1 MIDFTPVTDEEG
13 IATVSALADE
23 IWREHYPSIISN
35 EQIVYMLECFQSR
48 SAIRKQI
55 DDGYHYAI
63 ILVDCKPAGY
73 LAVLLDP
80 AEKTLFL
87 SKIYL
92 CQEVRG
98 KGGGYWACEYITS
111 LAQDKGCNRI
121 WLTVNRMNRTAI
133 TAYERWGFSIT
144 GEVVADIG
152 EGFVMDDYRME
163 KQLTSHTSPHN

>member
-1 MIDFTPVTDEEG
+1 MIDFKPVTDEEE

-35 EQIVYMLECFQSR
+35 EQIVYMLGCFQSK

-55 DDGYHYAI
+55 DDGYHYAL
-63 ILVDCKPAGY
+63 ILIDGRPAGY
-73 LAVLLDP
+73 LAVHADSGEQ
-80 AEKTLFL
+80 ALFI

-92 CQEVRG
+92 CHDMRG
-98 KGGGYWACEYITS
+98 KGGGYAASEYIMG
-111 LAQDKGCNRI
+111 LAQEKGCSRI

-133 TAYERWGFSIT
+133 SAYERWGFSVT

-163 KQLTSHTSPHN
+163 KQLPQAVRTSQ